1 MNEVS
6 TTEEVFAVMQ
16 TLSEETEQQ
25 TLQPGDTE
33 LFGDSVEKVADLCL
47 GK

>member
-6 TTEEVFAVMQ
+6 TNEEVFAVMQ
-16 TLSEETEQQ
+16 TISEEAEQQ
-25 TLQPGDTE
+25 TLQPGDAE
-33 LFGDSVEKVADLCL
+33 LFGNSVERVPELCL

>member
-1 MNEVS
+1 MNEIS
-6 TTEEVFAVMQ
+6 TNEEVLAVMQ

-25 TLQPGDTE
+25 TLRPGDTE